1 MASSPRRNGAPQA
14 VRECERSKNLSGGD
28 GESKAGWGLGA
39 GHQPAENLA
48 MSRIVTLSPAT
59 ARLRDARMARNGFAD
74 ADAAISAALQDEPT
88 LAPWMIDEIDAA
100 LAEDRA
106 NPGAGLSPDQARA
119 ELRGHIGVRLADR
132 P

>member
-1 MASSPRRNGAPQA
+1 
-14 VRECERSKNLSGGD
+14 
-28 GESKAGWGLGA
+28 
-39 GHQPAENLA
+39 
-48 MSRIVTLSPAT
+48 
-59 ARLRDARMARNGFAD
+59 MARDGIAD

-88 LAPWMIDEIDAA
+88 RAPWMIDEIDAA

-119 ELRGHIGVRLADR
+119 ELRGHIAARLADR